1 MGKGCY
7 GDSDEATKDNAEQ
20 KRRAKEREVIPGVEC
35 AMRQRIK
42 GRLVLS
48 ALERRERS

>member
-20 KRRAKEREVIPGVEC
+20 KRRAKEREVMLGVEY
-35 AMRQRIK
+35 AMKEMI
-42 GRLVLS
+42 
-48 ALERRERS
+48 